1 MVETSKRVI
10 TPEARLSF
18 PALFEPQ
25 TTPQGKKKYSAC
37 LIFEKTAD
45 MAAMKKA
52 ALLAASEKWGDKA
65 PDMIKQGKVRL
76 PFRDG
81 NDYADKRGFGPEVVF
96 MNVGSDAEK
105 NAPPGIVDRFKDPK
119 TGKARVISDPAEVYP
134 GCYVRASLSAFA
146 YDTNG
151 NKGVSFGLNNIQKLR
166 DGERLDGRSAA
177 TDDFEA
183 LEDSAADMEDGELDD
198 MIGSFG
204 AAA

>member
-1 MVETSKRVI
+1 MAETSKRVI

-25 TTPQGKKKYSAC
+25 TTPQGKKKFSAC
-37 LIFEKTAD
+37 LIFDKAADLGDLKKAAMLAANEKWPGKAAD
-45 MAAMKKA
+45 MA
-52 ALLAASEKWGDKA
+52 
-65 PDMIKQGKVRL
+65 KQGKIRL

-81 NDYADKRGFGPEVVF
+81 NDYADKRGFGPETIF

-105 NAPPGIVDRFKDPK
+105 NAPPGVVDRFKDPA
-119 TGKARVISDPAEVYP
+119 TGKARVITDASEVYP
-134 GCYVRASLSAFA
+134 GCYVRASLTAFA

-166 DGERLDGRSAA
+166 DGERLDGRRAA

-183 LEDSAADMEDGELDD
+183 LEDGAADMKDGELDD
-198 MIGSFG
+198 MIGGFG